1 MENPFRFDPE
11 KALETILFIAA
22 KVPDTY
28 HIGKIIYFAD
38 LQHLENYGRFISGD
52 YYCALKDGPVPSG
65 TYDIIKD
72 VREDRRPRYEL
83 SAHESFS
90 VDGYDVKPKRLANF
104 DLFSKSDISCLETA
118 IEKYGSLSFGKLK
131 QISHDSA
138 YDSAD
143 ENGEISIA
151 EIAKMLPNADDVIEN
166 LKESV

>member
-11 KALETILFIAA
+11 KALETILFISK

-38 LQHLENYGRFISGD
+38 LQHLEKFGRFISGD

-72 VREDRRPRYEL
+72 VRESRNPRYAI
-83 SAHESFS
+83 SAEKAFS
-90 VDGYDVKPKRLANF
+90 VNGYNVNPKRDPNLDF
-104 DLFSKSDISCLETA
+104 FSESDISCLSEA
-118 IEKYGSLSFGKLK
+118 IEKFGPLSFGKLK
-131 QISHDSA
+131 SLSHDSA

-151 EIAKMLPNADDVIEN
+151 EIAKMLPNSTEVIEN
-166 LKESV
+166 LVERE